1 MMSCLF
7 YSLKFIHNRRI
18 RTTTT
23 EDDQQQQ
30 QQQGAFR
37 LGGGFFE
44 LLLNFLWWVS
54 SVDQHI
60 TATFLHPPLGTTT
73 TTHGPPSSLAQT
85 DIVSD
90 QQQLPHFSSHLM
102 ISAGPAT
109 LLQLTPS

>member
-23 EDDQQQQ
+23 EEEEGEQR

-60 TATFLHPPLGTTT
+60 TATFLHPPLGTTYT
-73 TTHGPPSSLAQT
+73 WPSIFSC
-85 DIVSD
+85 SD
-90 QQQLPHFSSHLM
+90 RHCLSDQQLPHFSSHLM
-102 ISAGPAT
+102 ILAGPAT